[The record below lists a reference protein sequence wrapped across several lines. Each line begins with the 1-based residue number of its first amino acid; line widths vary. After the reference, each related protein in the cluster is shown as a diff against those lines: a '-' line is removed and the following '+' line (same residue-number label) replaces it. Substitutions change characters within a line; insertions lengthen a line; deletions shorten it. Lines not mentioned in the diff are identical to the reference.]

1 MLSILPILTSMVPVP
16 NSGTK
21 IITRQMILKKPGVS
35 APLGFFD
42 PLGFTSNNITE
53 GRFKFISEAETKHGR
68 VAMLAALGFPI
79 AEQFHPLFGGEVDV
93 PSYIAFQQTPLQ
105 IFWPTVLGFL
115 GTLELAS
122 IVKFQNPFM
131 GGEPW
136 ALKEKVDVGD
146 FGFDPL
152 NLYPSNLDKQKRIK
166 TVELNNGRLA
176 MLAITGMVVQELVSG
191 EKLF

>member
-1 MLSILPILTSMVPVP
+1 
-16 NSGTK
+16 
-21 IITRQMILKKPGVS
+21 MILKKPGVS

-68 VAMLAALGFPI
+68 VAMLATLGFPI